1 MKEFQGGFPIQRN
14 QCQIKRRQLN
24 SIYSRGKI
32 FHLLDKD
39 YESAKDCYRQ
49 VIATASEIDWR
60 RGMSY
65 TYYWLAQS
73 QIEQGELEKAQE
85 SINIGM
91 AIAES
96 NHHHRRL
103 AYYKY
108 ALARLKTKQG
118 LLQEGKQLMEESLR
132 EFKHLKIIPGFSAEN
147 VSSLL
152 SGEDISEL
160 PPEMRSITHPPT

>member
-1 MKEFQGGFPIQRN
+1 
-14 QCQIKRRQLN
+14 
-24 SIYSRGKI
+24 
-32 FHLLDKD
+32 
-39 YESAKDCYRQ
+39 
-49 VIATASEIDWR
+49 
-60 RGMSY
+60 MSY
-65 TYYWLAQS
+65 AYYWLAQS
-73 QIEQGELEKAQE
+73 HIEQGELEKAQE
-85 SINIGM
+85 AISIGM

-152 SGEDISEL
+152 SDEDISEL